1 MWDLLVLLA
10 VFSIKKRG
18 VDAISS
24 KSSPPLYAPME
35 SEDDTTYEDDEGL
48 KIFKSENDYEWD
60 NEAHEMP
67 SLILQEDTAESLPGE
82 FQRTR
87 FFVPDPAVYKVV
99 GKRSSDRL
107 FPWESVYSLR
117 GKKALANLPWT
128 MGLQSPMLRGKK
140 STPVLPWTMN
150 LQSPMLRGKK
160 HMQFF
165 PSTINL
171 QRPMLRHKKS
181 APTLPWKMSLQSPML
196 RGKKVIP
203 ILQWTMDLQS
213 PMLRGK
219 KTKTLMNLPWQM
231 DLKSPMLR
239 GKKSILPQFIP
250 EATIERPFGN
260 KPAILDDTSTL
271 LTRTNIPWSLGYL
284 SPMMRG

>member
-1 MWDLLVLLA
+1 MWYLLVLLA
-10 VFSIKKRG
+10 VFSIKKRS
-18 VDAISS
+18 VNAISLP
-24 KSSPPLYAPME
+24 SSPPLYAPRE
-35 SEDDTTYEDDEGL
+35 SEVETTYEDDEGL
-48 KIFKSENDYEWD
+48 NIFKSENDYEWD
-60 NEAHEMP
+60 NEANEIP
-67 SLILQEDTAESLPGE
+67 SLILQEDTAKSSPGGV
-82 FQRTR
+82 QKMR
-87 FFVPDPAVYKVV
+87 FSVPDPAVYKVV
-99 GKRSSDRL
+99 GKRGSDSFL
-107 FPWESVYSLR
+107 PWEAVYSLR

-160 HMQFF
+160 HMQIL
-165 PSTINL
+165 PPTINL
-171 QRPMLRHKKS
+171 PGPMFRHKKS
-181 APTLPWKMSLQSPML
+181 APTRPWKMSLQSPML

-250 EATIERPFGN
+250 EATIERPLLS

-271 LTRTNIPWSLGYL
+271 LTRTNIPWALGYL